1 MKNNKLL
8 NTSIGDYSSSA
19 EVNLFEIPVP
29 NTSTELTDLDEF
41 DEEEDLENELSF
53 LSDSFLLDRKKKLN
67 EKYSYMGNET
77 QMDEESHLYEKRIS
91 EFEGKIKPTRKIPE
105 NEQHLFQAV
114 RKKNHSIKKKIFI
127 KQKISKSRIY
137 SHQNCFLPF

>member
-1 MKNNKLL
+1 MKNSKLL

-29 NTSTELTDLDEF
+29 NTSAESSQNELESEVETEEQF
-41 DEEEDLENELSF
+41 DEKL
-53 LSDSFLLDRKKKLN
+53 LLDRKKKLN